1 MDEDLPLFVYGTLR
15 TGGPA
20 AKLLGGLGR
29 APARARGVL
38 YRMPAGYPAL
48 RPSTESWV
56 DGELVDP
63 PGTVRMGLVDR
74 YEGVDEGLYRRARM
88 VVECRGRPVHAW
100 VYVMD
105 DPVARGGQPGW
116 HPRGSSR

>member
-1 MDEDLPLFVYGTLR
+1 MDDDLPLFVYGTLR
-15 TGGPA
+15 SGGPA
-20 AKLLGGLGR
+20 AKLLGGLSR

-48 RPSTESWV
+48 RPSAEAWV

-88 VVECRGRPVHAW
+88 VVECRGRPVQAW

-116 HPRGSSR
+116 HERGPAR